1 MRRSVLRRTL
11 SLLKLTTSCCNLC
24 NFDVIAKATRRPEAK
39 PRPVEGSPRASFLV
53 RRNGQ
58 LRVRLAPSQWSAHIQ
73 GILPLARACD
83 RNCHTFGR
91 AARCILHRTS
101 RPFHSHGDTWGILF
115 KNPAQERSN
124 ARKFIVWPNRQQA
137 LSMPSVVR
145 LERQFLTGRSAS
157 KRRLPID
164 PRPCGLD
171 LRRQAQHHR
180 LIAIS
185 RDELDRDRQPS
196 RRARSLHLTHREH
209 DRWLARDVEPHSERG
224 QRKYPAPILVHV
236 FEHHVNPTE
245 LDRSGRRKS

>member
-1 MRRSVLRRTL
+1 TMR
-11 SLLKLTTSCCNLC
+11 C
-24 NFDVIAKATRRPEAK
+24 
-39 PRPVEGSPRASFLV
+39 
-53 RRNGQ
+53 
-58 LRVRLAPSQWSAHIQ
+58 RVRARMGFSTAGPANSVHNAR
-73 GILPLARACD
+73 PARALGEI
-83 RNCHTFGR
+83 TFPTSGSAVR
-91 AARCILHRTS
+91 KMKENAAISSTAYAIS
-101 RPFHSHGDTWGILF
+101 SHADTWGILF

-157 KRRLPID
+157 ERRLPID

-245 LDRSGRRKS
+245 LDRSGRRKSRR